1 MDTARLAEMMR
12 ATLSEDKTER
22 DAAEEQLKQVKQHTH
37 TMCFRWKCKNLF
49 TGFSYLNR
57 QNCFRSV
64 HYKNKHRR
72 NVHLSGYVFFIYL
85 FDFHFFFSLWVC
97 VSALGIECV
106 WMNFNTQAE
115 TIFVERAAC
124 VIAKNDVQLLPS
136 DNLKIHFNC
145 VYSEQCPHINSMI
158 R

>member
-72 NVHLSGYVFFIYL
+72 NVHLSGYVFLFIYSI
-85 FDFHFFFSLWVC
+85 FIFFSLWVC
-97 VSALGIECV
+97 ECV
-106 WMNFNTQAE
+106 GHRMCLNEFQHTSRNHLCWACGMCHCEKWRT
-115 TIFVERAAC
+115 AA
-124 VIAKNDVQLLPS
+124 A
-136 DNLKIHFNC
+136 
-145 VYSEQCPHINSMI
+145 
-158 R
+158 